1 MEILRTPDTCFDQL
15 DDFPYQPH
23 YCYLSDRD
31 APGLRLAYI
40 DEGEGPVVLCMHGE
54 PSWSYLYRKMIP
66 VLIAAGYRVLAPDLI
81 GFGRSDK
88 PDDRDF
94 YTYKRHVD
102 WIKDWVCQLDLQGIT
117 LVGQDWG
124 GLIGLRVLTDMPDRF
139 VRMSLGNT
147 GLPTGD
153 QPLGDAFEAWRQF
166 SQEDPGFDAGFICN
180 EFGQGAL
187 SEAEQDAFRAPFP
200 TEDYKAGARAFPM
213 LVPNRPDD
221 PAADANRAAW
231 QVLLAWDKPVLLC
244 YSDGDP
250 TTAAMRPVFEDKV
263 PGCSGQ
269 PHVTLS
275 GGHFVQNQDGERWA
289 RSIVDWIAGDA

>member
-23 YCYLSDRD
+23 YRELSDHD
-31 APGLRLAYI
+31 SPGLRLAYI

-66 VLIAAGYRVLAPDLI
+66 VLVAAGYRVLAPDLI

-88 PDDRDF
+88 PDDRNF
-94 YTYKRHVD
+94 YTYQRHVD
-102 WIKDWVCQLDLQGIT
+102 WIKDWICQLDLQDVT
-117 LVGQDWG
+117 FVGQDWG

-139 VRMSLGNT
+139 TRMSLGNT

-153 QPLGDAFEAWRQF
+153 QPMGDAFETWRQF
-166 SQEDPGFDAGFICN
+166 SQEDPTFDTGFICN
-180 EFGQGAL
+180 DFGQGGL

-200 TEDYKAGARAFPM
+200 SNDHKAGARAFPL

-221 PAADANRAAW
+221 PASDANRAAW
-231 QVLLAWDKPVLLC
+231 QVLLAWEKPVLLC
-244 YSDGDP
+244 FSDGDP
-250 TTAAMRPVFEDKV
+250 ITSAMRPAFEEKV
-263 PGCSGQ
+263 PGCAGQ
-269 PHVTLS
+269 PHVTLR

-289 RSIVDWIAGDA
+289 QSIVEWINGGA